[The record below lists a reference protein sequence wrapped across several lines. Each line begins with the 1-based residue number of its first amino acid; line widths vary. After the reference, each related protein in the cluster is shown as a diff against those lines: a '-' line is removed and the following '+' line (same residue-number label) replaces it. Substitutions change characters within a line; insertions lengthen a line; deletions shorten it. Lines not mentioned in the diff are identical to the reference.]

1 MAPTLLFSGM
11 LAMAG
16 AILYG
21 YVGDRL
27 AKREVS
33 VDAEPALQLFA
44 TWWFALAGSQLVT
57 GASELFA
64 AAGLYHV
71 GIHAGLTYVNLFLVV
86 VGIYSL
92 LYYLIYVFK
101 GELPYFN
108 TATLVYLG
116 YFLVV
121 VYLITMSNQI
131 ALDIGAWSVTVI
143 SAEPLSGPVVNAI
156 VGALLVP
163 PLVAVGAYLR
173 LYRYVETRTQ
183 RYRVLVIGLSIAL
196 WFGSTLLVHLAGV
209 ETATVWPLIS
219 KLAGFAAA
227 IAVLVAYFPPSW
239 IRRYGIDP
247 LGTAS
252 YEQAVGP
259 EPDRGIDHGL

>member
-1 MAPTLLFSGM
+1 MAPTLLFSAM

-16 AILYG
+16 TILYG

-57 GASELFA
+57 GASELLA
-64 AAGLYHV
+64 AAGMYHV
-71 GIHAGLTYVNLFLVV
+71 GIHAGLSYVNLFLVV
-86 VGIYSL
+86 VGIYAL

-101 GELPYFN
+101 GEMPFFN
-108 TATLVYLG
+108 TATLAYLG
-116 YFLVV
+116 YYLVV
-121 VYLITMSNQI
+121 LYLITMSNQI
-131 ALDIGAWSVTVI
+131 ALDIGAWSVTLV

-163 PLVAVGAYLR
+163 PLVAVAGYLR

-183 RYRVLVIGLSIAL
+183 RYRVLVIGISIAL

-219 KLAGFAAA
+219 KLVGLAAA

-239 IRRYGIDP
+239 IQRYGIEP
-247 LGTAS
+247 LGATS
-252 YEQAVGP
+252 YDRPAEPA
-259 EPDRGIDHGL
+259 PDRGIDHGV